1 MVLQIQEPLATSP
14 NKAHQP
20 PTLMKSKTKVR
31 TAGRYKLIHRGV
43 ECLNC
48 GHPLDMSD
56 KYCPNCSQA
65 NSTKKLT
72 LKDFF
77 EEFFSNIISYDS
89 KLLKTLTALLLRPG
103 KITKDY
109 IGGKRVSYTNPFRFL
124 LSLAIIYFLLIGI
137 SGDFEELDRFG
148 QQSNELP
155 VNFGSSMIQDY
166 DFGDQEADKEKLI
179 KQLDSL
185 KLEELINEKTR
196 IRDSIIMADPKKEIQ
211 EASEKSF
218 ISALFKKQEIFSTL
232 IQKDTLYSYKEAEE
246 KYNIE
251 NSLNNRLAFNMT
263 QSLLKAKR
271 EPGAYVSSLFSKL
284 PFTTF
289 FFLPLFSIFIWL
301 IYIRKNYT
309 YTDHLIFSFHNQSLF
324 FILLIISYLI
334 DVVFG
339 TDSNGIFVLLFGIYL
354 YKSMRNFYQQGRFK
368 TIVKYIFLNT
378 IFVILASIGA
388 VLLITGSIFTY

>member
-1 MVLQIQEPLATSP
+1 MKNKP
-14 NKAHQP
+14 KAH
-20 PTLMKSKTKVR
+20 TS
-31 TAGRYKLIHRGV
+31 GRYKLIHRGV

-124 LSLAIIYFLLIGI
+124 LSLAIIYFLLISF
-137 SGDFEELDRFG
+137 SGDFAELDRFG

-155 VNFGSSMIQDY
+155 ANFGSSMIEDY
-166 DFGDQEADKEKLI
+166 DFGDQEGEKENLI

-185 KLEELINEKTR
+185 KLEEMINEKTR
-196 IRDSIIMADPKKEIQ
+196 TRDSIIMADPKKEIQ
-211 EASEKSF
+211 KVSGKSF
-218 ISALFKKQEIFSTL
+218 MSALFQKQKIFTTL
-232 IQKDTLYSYKEAEE
+232 IQKDTLYSFKEATE
-246 KYNIE
+246 KYKLE
-251 NSLNNRLAFNMT
+251 NSLNNRMAFNMT
-263 QSLLKAKR
+263 QSLIKAKR
-271 EPGAYVSSLFSKL
+271 EPGAYLSSLFSKL

-309 YTDHLIFSFHNQSLF
+309 YTDHLIFSFHNQSLL

-334 DVVFG
+334 DTVFG
-339 TDSNGIFVLLFGIYL
+339 IDSNGIFVLIFGIYL

-378 IFVILASIGA
+378 IFVILAIIGA

>member
-1 MVLQIQEPLATSP
+1 
-14 NKAHQP
+14 
-20 PTLMKSKTKVR
+20 MKSKTKVR